1 MKHYSL
7 AITRSSSC
15 MCLLPGSTRGN
26 RDQAMIDVRAQ
37 RALAA
42 RHHRHRAGRAAAL
55 NDARS
60 AETIARLSKSSGEGF
75 KIESRIRKSTEHE
88 SFAGSF
94 RKGETCSETRTQQA
108 RRRGKYSL
116 DAVIACVSRTAQ
128 DLSPCST
135 RNVGVG
141 RPRTTSVLL
150 LR

>member
-15 MCLLPGSTRGN
+15 MCLLPGSMRSN
-26 RDQAMIDVRAQ
+26 RDQAMIDVLAQ
-37 RALAA
+37 RALAT
-42 RHHRHRAGRAAAL
+42 RHRAGRAAAL

-60 AETIARLSKSSGEGF
+60 TETIARLSKSSGEGF